1 MSSGPGN
8 PVPSS
13 GGGGGP
19 HGKPSSGGGGGGHV
33 VGPGYHKPFN
43 VTVANRIDEGVD
55 FGSGTIYAIGDGV
68 ITSTS
73 SQGWPSSTGQGIIFK
88 FLNGSHAGMYV
99 YYLEGISP
107 SVKAG
112 DHVRAGQAIGTA
124 GGCEIGFWDPSR
136 GAPFKNT
143 CANGAG
149 YKTAGCPDGSDT
161 IGGLMF
167 ARLCVELGI
176 TSFNNDPGEPSTPGP
191 GSDGAG
197 QATGAGSGGGGGGG
211 GGTDPEAVAK
221 AAAFATFIDLPGLL
235 DQAESLALQGERSL
249 MNDQP
254 LLPAVEQI
262 CQASLRNFQSMPNGN
277 FFAFYPDYF
286 GGLNHRTPYWEIHD
300 IEIIDGQIQLS
311 DDALATHVYVVG
323 DTMNFDGQVEIFEKM
338 ASAGVVTVFNAFM
351 ADFVNGV
358 NSPALEQRLK
368 NKKKQ
373 KKAKKQYE
381 KEIQRF
387 PTLANKDAA
396 ISFLRKYGARPLY
409 QEMPMIRSHYYE
421 LFYAYQTF
429 CLFWSKQ
436 FLSRFEFTFMPEL
449 FPGGII
455 SFPDHGIQCY
465 VDEVTH
471 NCDYESGFTT
481 EANLIAPAALKGKDG
496 KAMDERRHWVNQ
508 GMVRA
513 GAISLSGTDPGNH
526 PGGKGS

>member
-8 PVPSS
+8 PVPPS

-19 HGKPSSGGGGGGHV
+19 RGKPSSGGGGGSN
-33 VGPGYHKPFN
+33 YQYAKPF
-43 VTVANRIDEGVD
+43 TPSATNRVDEGVD
-55 FGSGTIYAIGDGV
+55 YTVNGKMVAVGDCVIVTSHGGFGGGAYIGYKLLAGPLAGAEIYY
-68 ITSTS
+68 S
-73 SQGWPSSTGQGIIFK
+73 
-88 FLNGSHAGMYV
+88 
-99 YYLEGISP
+99 EGISP
-107 SVKAG
+107 AARVGQHVARGGLIANASGGVECGWSSG
-112 DHVRAGQAIGTA
+112 DWPLAYSCYNEADCTA
-124 GGCEIGFWDPSR
+124 SGRDFDAFMQKLGVPASTGCDPS
-136 GAPFKNT
+136 GSKTNCGGTPF
-143 CANGAG
+143 A
-149 YKTAGCPDGSDT
+149 DG
-161 IGGLMF
+161 
-167 ARLCVELGI
+167 
-176 TSFNNDPGEPSTPGP
+176 
-191 GSDGAG
+191 GSVA
-197 QATGAGSGGGGGGG
+197 SGGGSGSGAGG
-211 GGTDPEAVAK
+211 GGTDPEAIAK

-513 GAISLSGTDPGNH
+513 GAISVNH
-526 PGGKGS
+526 QGKNS